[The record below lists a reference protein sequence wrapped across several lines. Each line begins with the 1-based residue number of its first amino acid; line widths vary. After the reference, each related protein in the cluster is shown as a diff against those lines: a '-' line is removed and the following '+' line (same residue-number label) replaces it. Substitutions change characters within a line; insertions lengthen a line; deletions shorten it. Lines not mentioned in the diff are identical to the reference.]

1 MKAIYKTLLATA
13 VLVPSMTSCVE
24 EVFPSNAITEEQLH
38 ESDKSIEALVWAM
51 PAFMNNYNTQG
62 GGNAYDWG
70 YGSIMHIRDVMTGDF
85 AVVNSSYDWYTA
97 WEQNTYIGEGYASTQ
112 FIWNFLTQ
120 MVLTTNNLIGSID
133 EENASEEQLQ
143 YLGAAHAYRAAI
155 YLDMARMYEYCYL
168 DVNPSSLNGD
178 GKDVLGLTVP
188 IVTEKT
194 TEEESRNNPRVPHME
209 MSEFILSDLTKA
221 ETFLENAGT
230 ISKTIPNLAV
240 VYGLYARLHLWNGG
254 FLSEPW
260 NGGNGN
266 AEYNLAAQYAR
277 KAIMQSGASP
287 LTESEWLSTTNGFND
302 ISTSSWLW
310 GATSMKEND
319 VVQSGI
325 LNWTSWA
332 SNETTYGY
340 ASAGPFSM
348 ISSYYYNRISDTDF
362 RKLSYI
368 APEGSALE
376 GKEPVIDQAYAEK
389 KLKEYY
395 SLKFRP
401 GQGNMED
408 YTVGSACSYPLMRVE
423 EMYFIEAEA
432 TAHTSPAAGA
442 QLLADFMTKYRD
454 PDYVIKASG
463 EEDVVEEIF
472 FQKSIELWGEGQN
485 YFDLKRLG
493 YPVTRSNS
501 TNYYSAARLD
511 TSGRPAWLN
520 FVIVQTEGTNNTAIY
535 YYNNP
540 DPSQFP
546 LIVTP
551 DEDEDEED

>member
-13 VLVPSMTSCVE
+13 VLAPTLTSCVE
-24 EVFPSNAITEEQLH
+24 EVFPTNAITEDQLH
-38 ESDKSIEALVWAM
+38 ESEKAVEALVWAM

-70 YGSIMHIRDVMTGDF
+70 YGSIMHIRDVMTGDM
-85 AVVNSSYDWYTA
+85 AIVNSSYDWYTS
-97 WEQNTYIGEGYASTQ
+97 WEQNNYIGQGYASTQ
-112 FIWNFLTQ
+112 FIWNFYTQ
-120 MVLTTNNLIGSID
+120 LVLTTNNLIASINP
-133 EENASEEQLQ
+133 ETATSEQLQ
-143 YLGAAHAYRAAI
+143 YLGAGYAFRAST

-168 DVNPSSLNGD
+168 EVNPSSENSD
-178 GKDVLGLTVP
+178 GNNVLGLTVP
-188 IVTEKT
+188 IITEKT
-194 TEEESRNNPRVPHME
+194 TEAESRNNPRVPHEE
-209 MSEFILSDLTKA
+209 MSEFILSDLEKA
-221 ETFLENAGT
+221 AQYLKSGMVL
-230 ISKTIPNLAV
+230 SKTVPTLAV
-240 VYGLYARLHLWNGG
+240 VYGLYARLHMWNGG
-254 FLSEPW
+254 FYSEPW

-266 AEYNLAAQYAR
+266 AEYALAAQYAR
-277 KAIMQSGASP
+277 MAINESGATP
-287 LTESEWLSTTNGFND
+287 LTESEWLSTTSGFND
-302 ISTSSWLW
+302 ISSSSWLW
-310 GATSMKEND
+310 GATAMKEND

-348 ISSYYYNRISDTDF
+348 ISSEYYNRLSNTDF

-368 APEGSALE
+368 APEGSDLE
-376 GKEPVIDQAYAEK
+376 GKAPVIDEAFAEK
-389 KLKEYY
+389 YLKEYY

-432 TAHTSPAAGA
+432 TAQTSPSAGA
-442 QLLADFMTKYRD
+442 QLLADFMTTYRD
-454 PDYVIKASG
+454 PEYKITVSSQEGVI
-463 EEDVVEEIF
+463 EEIF

-493 YPVTRSNS
+493 YPVIRSNS
-501 TNYYSAARLD
+501 SNYYSAARLD
-511 TSGRPAWLN
+511 TTGRPAWLN
-520 FVIVQTEGTNNTAIY
+520 FVIVQTEGLNNQAIY

-540 DPSQFP
+540 DPSSFS
-546 LIVTP
+546 LTVTP
-551 DEDEDEED
+551 DDDEDDE